1 MHNLAALRV
10 LAAMAVG
17 ALLLQSCEKEIT
29 VDLPETEPRVVVEA
43 SIETGQPP
51 LVILTRT
58 QAFFAPTSI
67 SSIANSFVREA
78 TVTVFDGVTTH
89 VLDRVC
95 SSLLPPELLEE
106 AAAATGIEPA
116 LLANADICIWTK
128 LDNALLG
135 EEGRSY
141 RLGVEAD
148 GRSLNATTTIPQAV
162 APDSLWFKLAFQQPN
177 DDTLGFVWA
186 RITDPDTLGNH
197 YRFFSRRI
205 NAGPDGGPKDA
216 GFVAPFFSVYEDRY
230 VNGLT
235 FDFSFSRGR
244 RPFSQAEDDE
254 NEERGYFK
262 VGDTVVVKF
271 ASIGTAE
278 YQFFSS
284 FQNNA
289 ATQGDVFS
297 TPTNVVSNIQG
308 GLGVWVG
315 YGVALD
321 TLVCVP

>member
-1 MHNLAALRV
+1 MHCFSVLRMCVALAA
-10 LAAMAVG
+10 AAV
-17 ALLLQSCEKEIT
+17 LLQSCEKEVS

-43 SIETGQPP
+43 SIEAGQPP

-67 SSIANSFVREA
+67 SSIANSFISEA
-78 TVTVFDGVTTH
+78 NVTVFDGSITH
-89 VLDRVC
+89 VLDRIC
-95 SSLLPPELLEE
+95 SSLLPPELVEE

-116 LLANADICIWTK
+116 LLMNADICIWTK
-128 LDNALLG
+128 LGDDLLG
-135 EEGRSY
+135 EEGRTY
-141 RLGVEAD
+141 RLEVEAE
-148 GRSLNATTTIPQAV
+148 GRSLSATTTIPHAV
-162 APDSLWFKLAFQQPN
+162 APDSSWFRLALQRPN
-177 DDTLGFVWA
+177 DDSLGFVWA
-186 RITDPDTLGNH
+186 RISDPDTLGNH

-205 NAGPDGGPKDA
+205 NSGADGQPKDA

-235 FDFSFSRGR
+235 FDFAFSRGR

-271 ASIGTAE
+271 ASMGRAE
-278 YQFFSS
+278 YLFFNS

-289 ATQGDVFS
+289 GSQGDVFS
-297 TPTNVVSNIQG
+297 TPSNVVSNIQG

-321 TLVCVP
+321 TVVCGQ